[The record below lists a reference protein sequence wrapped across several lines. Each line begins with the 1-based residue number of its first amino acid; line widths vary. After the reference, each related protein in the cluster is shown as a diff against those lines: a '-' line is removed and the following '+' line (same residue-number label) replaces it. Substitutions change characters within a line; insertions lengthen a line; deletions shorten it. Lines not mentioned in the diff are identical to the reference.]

1 MLGDFNDNPDDKS
14 LNILETGDIDAQG
27 GAEENDG
34 AFLSNPAEHLVALDK
49 VSHGKSAADI
59 NLQTGRINLV
69 TTGSRARNNDN
80 RGNDTNTGDILF
92 EQILFPA
99 ILRPLYVDNSFQIF
113 DAGVGSEGAGGQNGD
128 QASDH
133 LPVYADFVFGRPGGG
148 DGGETSILGV
158 RIASVLPNPE
168 GEDQGKE
175 SVALTNQGTT
185 SIDLTGWKLRDRAG
199 GEASLSDQLAAGAN
213 KTVILPRSLALN
225 NNGDEVALIGSDG
238 IERHRISYSHNQVL
252 PGQEIR
258 F

>member
-1 MLGDFNDNPDDKS
+1 VDVIRS
-14 LNILETGDIDAQG
+14 LVDQD
-27 GAEENDG
+27 
-34 AFLSNPAEHLVALDK
+34 
-49 VSHGKSAADI
+49 
-59 NLQTGRINLV
+59 
-69 TTGSRARNNDN
+69 SRR
-80 RGNDTNTGDILF
+80 
-92 EQILFPA
+92 
-99 ILRPLYVDNSFQIF
+99 
-113 DAGVGSEGAGGQNGD
+113 AGGQ
-128 QASDH
+128 QAVCSQALQRTFHLVLQPTAITCRAIALRTLRPDLITFVGRSPATYGECEVWRVEELSAPWWAVVVGVIVSPAPCYIDSLSHATGVSRPGLTKENH

-148 DGGETSILGV
+148 GGGETPILGV

-199 GEASLSDQLAAGAN
+199 GEASLSDQLAAGAS

-238 IERHRISYSHNQVL
+238 IERHRISYSLNQVL
-252 PGQEIR
+252 PGQEID